1 MLDLRTL
8 HRALGGDLSGGR
20 LLCPGPGHS
29 AADRSLS
36 VKVNDEAPD
45 GFLVHSFAGDD
56 PIICKNYVREK
67 LGLPAFKPNGGNGR
81 RRASDDAVERALMAA
96 VQGATSSKPK
106 GRLVATFSYTDA
118 DGTLLYQVLKY
129 DPKTFKQRQP
139 DGNGGWIWNLD
150 DVRRVPYRWLE
161 LLQYPDATIFVC
173 EGEKD
178 ADRVASLEHCA
189 TCVAAGKR
197 TADCVK
203 AFAGHDVIILQ
214 DKDAKRGGEP
224 GRTKALTAA
233 RALHCVAKSI
243 RIVLLPE
250 LNEDINDVSDWLD
263 ADPRRAEKLANVCFD
278 VPVWTPEA
286 ADTEADQNEDAE
298 AKQGEAEANT
308 KPDEGEANTKPD
320 AEPPLPFINIAAW
333 HNAPTPEREW
343 VVRDRV
349 PLAAVTLM
357 SGEGGVGKTI
367 LALHLAVA
375 TALGRDWLN
384 ALPTPGSTLV
394 VCCEDDTDELHRR
407 LDRIVKHYNA
417 TLGATYQELKDMHL
431 LSLAG
436 QDAVLAA
443 PRRNGLSRPRN
454 FLDAS
459 SKPHAI
465 SGPGSSCSTTRRTCS
480 PATKTIAPRSGNSSP
495 CCAAWQSPPMPAC
508 C

>member
-1 MLDLRTL
+1 MPAKCE
-8 HRALGGDLSGGR
+8 HQW
-20 LLCPGPGHS
+20 
-29 AADRSLS
+29 RSL
-36 VKVNDEAPD
+36 
-45 GFLVHSFAGDD
+45 AG
-56 PIICKNYVREK
+56 Y
-67 LGLPAFKPNGGNGR
+67 
-81 RRASDDAVERALMAA
+81 
-96 VQGATSSKPK
+96 
-106 GRLVATFSYTDA
+106 
-118 DGTLLYQVLKY
+118 
-129 DPKTFKQRQP
+129 
-139 DGNGGWIWNLD
+139 
-150 DVRRVPYRWLE
+150 
-161 LLQYPDATIFVC
+161 
-173 EGEKD
+173 
-178 ADRVASLEHCA
+178 
-189 TCVAAGKR
+189 
-197 TADCVK
+197 
-203 AFAGHDVIILQ
+203 
-214 DKDAKRGGEP
+214 